1 MTNLPGVP
9 LQPMGPLHP
18 AKNATCPSGAG
29 GAAEMEPEVA
39 ADKKVKRNLIV
50 ELGQGYLCAGKP
62 CCLM

>member
-1 MTNLPGVP
+1 
-9 LQPMGPLHP
+9 MGPLHP
-18 AKNATCPSGAG
+18 AKNAACPSGAG